1 MFQQQKFMT
10 ELKVYNS
17 RTKSIEKFEHPNNT
31 PINIYTCGP
40 TVYNRAHI
48 GNLKTFMWS
57 DFIVCYLNEIG
68 YKTNHI
74 MNITDID
81 DKIINSLEKKDIESL
96 LKFTQHWTN
105 LFLED
110 IKAIG
115 IRSYTKDNIHKVTD
129 NIEPIVKLIKK
140 LLESEHAYQVP
151 DGSIYFDIS
160 KVEKYPFPDFQK
172 EAYERDGEYEGGRQ
186 IIKAQGIKSNNDFV
200 LWKPV
205 NDNEIY
211 WLTELPKGKP
221 SWASECSGLAL
232 DKLGRIDIK
241 IGAKDLCFPHHNCEI
256 LQAEAY
262 NPSQIYGRYF
272 VHCGFLNFSGDKMS
286 KSLGN
291 ILRLENVK
299 YNYYLLRLYFL
310 SKPYRHTFDYNEEEL
325 EKLKTDFVNFHML
338 YNKLSLGF
346 VKSKPKK
353 NYPIEKTHIYN
364 ELLNI
369 ISYDFNTRDAL
380 QTLFKY
386 VDRLLKVNMNTETIE
401 NVLNELNKVNQLF
414 NLLDKNVLT
423 IPNETLEFI
432 TKREEMR
439 KQKQF
444 DATDEM
450 RKKLQEKYFFEDEQ
464 TGYLIINK
472 L

>member
-1 MFQQQKFMT
+1 MSSID
-10 ELKVYNS
+10 LRVYNT
-17 RTKSIEKFEHPNNT
+17 RTKSTEKFEHNIDV

-48 GNLKTFMWS
+48 GNLKTFLWS
-57 DFIVCYLNEIG
+57 DFIVCYLNAIG

-81 DKIINSLEKKDIESL
+81 DKIINSLEKQDMETL
-96 LKFTQHWTN
+96 LKFTQGYTD

-115 IRSYTKDNIHKVTD
+115 IKSYTKDNIHKVTD
-129 NIEPIVKLIKK
+129 NIEPIVAMIKK
-140 LLESEHAYQVP
+140 LLETGHAYRVP
-151 DGSIYFDIS
+151 DGSIYFDTS
-160 KVEKYPFPDFQK
+160 KVDKYPFPDFQK
-172 EAYERDGEYEGGRQ
+172 EAFSRDDDYVSERKIIRTEGV
-186 IIKAQGIKSNNDFV
+186 KSKSDFV
-200 LWKPV
+200 LWKSRKEG
-205 NDNEIY
+205 EIF
-211 WLTELPKGKP
+211 WKTDIGEGRCGWHL
-221 SWASECSGLAL
+221 ECSAITDAILNKL
-232 DKLGRIDIK
+232 DVK
-241 IGAKDLCFPHHNCEI
+241 ISAMDLKIPHHTCEI
-256 LQAEAY
+256 LQSEAY
-262 NPSQIYGRYF
+262 KPSQMYGKYWF
-272 VHCGFLNFSGDKMS
+272 HCGFLNFSGDKMS

-299 YNYYLLRLYFL
+299 YNYFLLRWYFL

-325 EKLKTDFVNFHML
+325 KKLKTDFVNFHML

-346 VKSKPKK
+346 VKENSKK
-353 NYPIEKTHIYN
+353 NYPIENTYIYS
-364 ELLNI
+364 ELLDI
-369 ISYDFNTRDAL
+369 ISDDFNTKDAL

-386 VDRLLKVNMNTETIE
+386 VDRLLKVHMNKDTVE

-414 NLLDKNVLT
+414 NLLDKNVLNIPDET
-423 IPNETLEFI
+423 IEFI
-432 TKREEMR
+432 NERESIR

-444 DATDEM
+444 ELSDTM

-472 L
+472 I